1 MGTGMPPHRVE
12 DSAACLSQ
20 GTTAWFSCHSVWSSL
35 KGEINRSLCWQLYHI
50 SMDLPEPQELPGP
63 GQQQAPDQA
72 QGRAGDAMNLALLC
86 HSGRLGCKNH
96 PSTNNHQP
104 YLENQ
109 TGTAAACLS
118 AQAFDIQEQ
127 AMHLVTREPAEPNQ
141 ER

>member
-1 MGTGMPPHRVE
+1 
-12 DSAACLSQ
+12 
-20 GTTAWFSCHSVWSSL
+20 
-35 KGEINRSLCWQLYHI
+35 
-50 SMDLPEPQELPGP
+50 MDLPEPQELPGP

-86 HSGRLGCKNH
+86 RSGRLGCKNH

>member
-1 MGTGMPPHRVE
+1 
-12 DSAACLSQ
+12 
-20 GTTAWFSCHSVWSSL
+20 
-35 KGEINRSLCWQLYHI
+35 
-50 SMDLPEPQELPGP
+50 MDLLEPRELPGP

-86 HSGRLGCKNH
+86 PSGRSGCNNH

-109 TGTAAACLS
+109 TGTAAAGLS

-127 AMHLVTREPAEPNQ
+127 ATHLVTREPAEPNQ
-141 ER
+141 EH